1 MNYLSSLTSVNW
13 VREYYEQ
20 MASGKIVV
28 SKRIYKV
35 YEKLVNDMD
44 SHNKYVFDEDLGNK
58 PIDFIETFCKQSQGE
73 WLGQPVKLELFQ
85 KAFIQALFGFVDKD
99 KRTRRFNE
107 TMFLV
112 ARKNGKSTLLSA
124 LALYLLIADGE
135 GGSQVYSVAS
145 KKDQARIVFD
155 ESSRMVSQSPLLNT
169 HIKKRRTDLY
179 FTHTFSKFEAL
190 ASDSSSLDGL
200 NSHGV
205 IIDELH
211 TIKDR
216 NLYEVMKQSMSA
228 RRQPLLMMITT
239 AGTVRECIFDDMYEY
254 ASKVADGV
262 IDDDRFLPIMYELDS
277 RDEWTQED
285 MWHKANPS
293 LGAIKKV
300 EDLQDKVNRAKNF
313 PQETNGI
320 LCKDFN
326 VRENVG
332 GSWLTFEEVN
342 NTETFSIDELRDSY
356 AIGGADLSAT
366 TDLTCATLIIMK
378 KGSEKKYVIQQYFI
392 PEEVIEKKIV
402 EDKVPYD
409 KWRDRGLVT
418 LTSGNRVDYT
428 VVTNWFV
435 KMFKEYEIRPLW
447 IYFDSWNA
455 QYWVQDMRNYG
466 FEMVEC
472 RQGYKT
478 LSPAMR
484 ELSAELSG
492 KRVNYNNNPILKWNL
507 SNVVAK
513 QDENGNI
520 RPVKGTSTKQRIDG
534 MVSLLIAYVGLVE
547 HYADYKSMIERE

>member
-1 MNYLSSLTSVNW
+1 MDNSSQFT
-13 VREYYEQ
+13 
-20 MASGKIVV
+20 
-28 SKRIYKV
+28 
-35 YEKLVNDMD
+35 
-44 SHNKYVFDEDLGNK
+44 FDVDLGNK

-73 WLGQPVKLELFQ
+73 WIGQAVKLELFQ
-85 KAFIQALFGFVDKD
+85 KAFLQALFGFVDSNGI
-99 KRTRRFNE
+99 RRFNE

-169 HIKKRRTDLY
+169 HVKKRRTDLY

-211 TIKDR
+211 SIKDR

-228 RRQPLLMMITT
+228 RRQPLLVMITT

-254 ASKVADGV
+254 AAKVADGV
-262 IDDDRFLPIMYELDS
+262 IEDNRFLPIMYELDS
-277 RDEWTQED
+277 RDEWTKEEC
-285 MWHKANPS
+285 WIKANPS
-293 LGAIKKV
+293 LGVIKKKQ
-300 EDLQDKVNRAKNF
+300 DLTDKVNRASNY

-326 VRENVG
+326 VRENVS
-332 GSWLTFEEVN
+332 GSWLNFEEVN
-342 NTETFSIDELRDSY
+342 NEETFSLDDLRDSY

-378 KGSEKKYVIQQYFI
+378 PNSEKKYVIQQYFI
-392 PEEVIEKKIV
+392 PEELLEKKV
-402 EDKVPYD
+402 AEDKIPYD
-409 KWRDRGLVT
+409 VWHKRGLVT
-418 LTSGNRVDYT
+418 LTSGNRVNYT
-428 VVTNWFV
+428 AVTDWFV
-435 KMFKEYEIRPLW
+435 KMFKYYEIRPLW
-447 IYFDSWNA
+447 IYYDAWNA
-455 QYWVQDMRNYG
+455 QYWVHEMKQYG

-472 RQGYKT
+472 RQGFKT
-478 LSPAMR
+478 LSPAMK
-484 ELSAELSG
+484 ELGAELSG
-492 KRVNYNNNPILKWNL
+492 HRVNYNNNPILKWNL
-507 SNVVAK
+507 TNVVAK
-513 QDENGNI
+513 IDENGNI
-520 RPVKGTSTKQRIDG
+520 RPIKGKSTKQRIDG

-547 HYADYKSMIERE
+547 HYSDYKSMIGRE

>member
-1 MNYLSSLTSVNW
+1 MNYLSSSTNVNW

-20 MASGKIVV
+20 MESGKIVV

-35 YEKLVNDMD
+35 YKKLVDDMD
-44 SHNKYVFDEDLGNK
+44 SHNRYVFDEALGNK
-58 PIDFIETFCKQSQGE
+58 PIDFVETFCKQSQGE
-73 WLGQPVKLELFQ
+73 WLGQPVRLELFQ

-228 RRQPLLMMITT
+228 RRQPLLLMITT

-262 IDDDRFLPIMYELDS
+262 VEDDRFLPIMYELDS

-285 MWHKANPS
+285 MWVKANPS
-293 LGAIKKV
+293 LGAIKKIS
-300 EDLQDKVNRAKNF
+300 DLQDKVSRAKNF
-313 PQETNGI
+313 SQETNGI

-342 NTETFSIDELRDSY
+342 NTDTFSLDELRDSY

-366 TDLTCATLIIMK
+366 TDLTCATLIVMK

-428 VVTNWFV
+428 AVTDWFV

-455 QYWVQDMRNYG
+455 QYWVQEMRHYG
-466 FEMVEC
+466 FEMNEC

>member
-1 MNYLSSLTSVNW
+1 
-13 VREYYEQ
+13 
-20 MASGKIVV
+20 
-28 SKRIYKV
+28 
-35 YEKLVNDMD
+35 
-44 SHNKYVFDEDLGNK
+44 
-58 PIDFIETFCKQSQGE
+58 
-73 WLGQPVKLELFQ
+73 
-85 KAFIQALFGFVDKD
+85 
-99 KRTRRFNE
+99 
-107 TMFLV
+107 
-112 ARKNGKSTLLSA
+112 
-124 LALYLLIADGE
+124 
-135 GGSQVYSVAS
+135 
-145 KKDQARIVFD
+145 
-155 ESSRMVSQSPLLNT
+155 
-169 HIKKRRTDLY
+169 
-179 FTHTFSKFEAL
+179 
-190 ASDSSSLDGL
+190 
-200 NSHGV
+200 
-205 IIDELH
+205 
-211 TIKDR
+211 
-216 NLYEVMKQSMSA
+216 
-228 RRQPLLMMITT
+228 
-239 AGTVRECIFDDMYEY
+239 MYEY